1 MRGMFA
7 SFPTEKVKLIK
18 QDSTVI
24 EDISALVDKDH
35 FFIDDVSVD
44 IEEGD
49 IFQRKLPTGK
59 SESYLVLDRGFIN
72 GMGSLA
78 AHYEV
83 SVKKQTSI
91 PKIGNERVVNNYNI
105 GSAEKIN
112 INSTDNSVTYNI
124 TENDKALMETL
135 KMLAKE
141 LDNSEAIIN
150 SIEEMK
156 DNVGKKGFADKY
168 NTFIQNVANHMT
180 IFAPFIPALTQ
191 LLIK

>member
-1 MRGMFA
+1 MRRMLA
-7 SFPTEKVKLIK
+7 AFPTEKVKLIK

-24 EDISALVDKDH
+24 ENIEALVDKDH
-35 FFIDDVSVD
+35 FFIDDASID

-49 IFQRKLPTGK
+49 IFQRDLPTGK
-59 SESYLVLDRGFIN
+59 CENYLVLDRGFYRA
-72 GMGSLA
+72 MGGIP
-78 AHYEV
+78 AHYQV
-83 SVKKQTSI
+83 SVQKQTSI
-91 PKIGNERVVNNYNI
+91 PKIGNEKVVNNYNI

>member
-1 MRGMFA
+1 MRRMLA
-7 SFPTEKVKLIK
+7 AFPTEKVKLIK

-24 EDISALVDKDH
+24 ENIEALVDKDH
-35 FFIDDVSVD
+35 FFIDDASID

-49 IFQRKLPTGK
+49 IFQRDLPTGK
-59 SESYLVLDRGFIN
+59 CENYLVLDRGFYRA
-72 GMGSLA
+72 MGGIP
-78 AHYEV
+78 AHYQV
-83 SVKKQTSI
+83 SVQKQTSI
-91 PKIGNERVVNNYNI
+91 LKIGNEKVVNNYNI

>member
-1 MRGMFA
+1 MRRMLA
-7 SFPTEKVKLIK
+7 SFPREKVKLIK

-24 EDISALVDKDH
+24 ENIEALVDKDH
-35 FFIDDVSVD
+35 FFIDDASVD

-49 IFQRKLPTGK
+49 VFQRDLPTGK
-59 SESYLVLDRGFIN
+59 YETYLVIDRGFFSA
-72 GMGSLA
+72 MGSFP
-78 AHYEV
+78 AHYQV
-83 SVKKQTSI
+83 SVQKQTSL
-91 PKIGNERVVNNYNI
+91 PKIGNEKVVNNYNI

-135 KMLAKE
+135 NMLAKE

-150 SIEEMK
+150 SIEEMR

>member
-1 MRGMFA
+1 MRIMLA
-7 SFPTEKVKLIK
+7 AFPTEKVKLIK

-24 EDISALVDKDH
+24 ENIEALVDKDH
-35 FFIDDVSVD
+35 FFIDDASVD

-49 IFQRKLPTGK
+49 IFQRDLPTGK
-59 SESYLVLDRGFIN
+59 CENYLVLDRGFYRA
-72 GMGSLA
+72 MGGIP
-78 AHYEV
+78 AHYQV
-83 SVKKQTSI
+83 SVQKQTSI
-91 PKIGNERVVNNYNI
+91 PKIGNEKVVNNYNI

-156 DNVGKKGFADKY
+156 DNVGKKSFADKY
-168 NTFIQNVANHMT
+168 KTFIQNVANHMT

-191 LLIK
+191 LLIR

>member
-1 MRGMFA
+1 MAGNKFYGTGRRKKSIARVYLTPG
-7 SFPTEKVKLIK
+7 TGRITINKR
-18 QDSTVI
+18 
-24 EDISALVDKDH
+24 
-35 FFIDDVSVD
+35 D
-44 IEEGD
+44 IEEYFG
-49 IFQRKLPTGK
+49 
-59 SESYLVLDRGFIN
+59 
-72 GMGSLA
+72 
-78 AHYEV
+78 H
-83 SVKKQTSI
+83 
-91 PKIGNERVVNNYNI
+91 
-105 GSAEKIN
+105 
-112 INSTDNSVTYNI
+112 
-124 TENDKALMETL
+124 ETL

>member
-1 MRGMFA
+1 
-7 SFPTEKVKLIK
+7 
-18 QDSTVI
+18 
-24 EDISALVDKDH
+24 
-35 FFIDDVSVD
+35 
-44 IEEGD
+44 
-49 IFQRKLPTGK
+49 
-59 SESYLVLDRGFIN
+59 
-72 GMGSLA
+72 
-78 AHYEV
+78 
-83 SVKKQTSI
+83 
-91 PKIGNERVVNNYNI
+91 
-105 GSAEKIN
+105 
-112 INSTDNSVTYNI
+112 
-124 TENDKALMETL
+124 METL

>member
-1 MRGMFA
+1 MRRMLA
-7 SFPTEKVKLIK
+7 SFPREKVKLIK

-24 EDISALVDKDH
+24 ENIEALVEKDH
-35 FFIDDVSVD
+35 FFIDDASID

-49 IFQRKLPTGK
+49 IFQRDLPTGK
-59 SESYLVLDRGFIN
+59 CENYLVLDRGFYRA
-72 GMGSLA
+72 MGGIP
-78 AHYEV
+78 AHYQV
-83 SVKKQTSI
+83 SVQKQTSI
-91 PKIGNERVVNNYNI
+91 PKIGNEKVVNNYNI

-156 DNVGKKGFADKY
+156 DNVGKKSFADKY

-191 LLIK
+191 MLIK

>member
-1 MRGMFA
+1 MRKMLA

-24 EDISALVDKDH
+24 ENIEALVDKDH
-35 FFIDDVSVD
+35 FFIDDASLD

-49 IFQRKLPTGK
+49 IFQRDLPTGK
-59 SESYLVLDRGFIN
+59 CETYLVLDRGFYRA
-72 GMGSLA
+72 MGGIP
-78 AHYEV
+78 AHYQV
-83 SVKKQTSI
+83 SVQKQTSI
-91 PKIGNERVVNNYNI
+91 HKISNEKVVNNYNI

>member
-1 MRGMFA
+1 MRRMLA
-7 SFPTEKVKLIK
+7 AFPTEKVKLIK

-24 EDISALVDKDH
+24 ENIEALVEKDH
-35 FFIDDVSVD
+35 FFIDDVNVD

-49 IFQRKLPTGK
+49 VFQRELPTGK
-59 SESYLVLDRGFIN
+59 HETYLVIDRGFYRA
-72 GMGSLA
+72 MGGIP
-78 AHYEV
+78 AHYQV
-83 SVKKQTSI
+83 SVQKQTSI
-91 PKIGNERVVNNYNI
+91 PKIGNEKVVNNYNI

>member
-1 MRGMFA
+1 MRRMLA

-24 EDISALVDKDH
+24 ENIEALVDKDH
-35 FFIDDVSVD
+35 FFIDDASID

-49 IFQRKLPTGK
+49 IFQRDLPTGK
-59 SESYLVLDRGFIN
+59 CENYLVLDRGFYRA
-72 GMGSLA
+72 MGGIP
-78 AHYEV
+78 AHYQV
-83 SVKKQTSI
+83 SVQKQTSI
-91 PKIGNERVVNNYNI
+91 PKIGNEKVVNNYNI

>member
-72 GMGSLA
+72 GMGSLP

-168 NTFIQNVANHMT
+168 NAFIQNVANHMT

>member
-1 MRGMFA
+1 MRRMLA
-7 SFPTEKVKLIK
+7 AFPTEKVKLIK

-24 EDISALVDKDH
+24 ENIEALVDKDH
-35 FFIDDVSVD
+35 FFIDDASVD

-49 IFQRKLPTGK
+49 IFQRDLPTGK
-59 SESYLVLDRGFIN
+59 CENYLVLDRGFYRA
-72 GMGSLA
+72 MGGIP
-78 AHYEV
+78 AHYQV
-83 SVKKQTSI
+83 SVQKQTSI
-91 PKIGNERVVNNYNI
+91 PKIGNEKVVNNYNI

-156 DNVGKKGFADKY
+156 DNVGKKGFANKY

>member
-1 MRGMFA
+1 MRRMLA
-7 SFPTEKVKLIK
+7 AFPTEKVKLIK

-24 EDISALVDKDH
+24 ENIEALVEKDH
-35 FFIDDVSVD
+35 FFIDDVNVD

-49 IFQRKLPTGK
+49 VFQRELPTGK
-59 SESYLVLDRGFIN
+59 HETYLVIDRGFYRA
-72 GMGSLA
+72 MGGIP
-78 AHYEV
+78 AHYQV
-83 SVKKQTSI
+83 SVQKQTSI
-91 PKIGNERVVNNYNI
+91 PKIGNEKVVNNYNI

-168 NTFIQNVANHMT
+168 NAFIQNVANHMT

>member
-1 MRGMFA
+1 MRRMLA
-7 SFPTEKVKLIK
+7 AFPTEKVKLIK

-24 EDISALVDKDH
+24 ENIEALVEKDH
-35 FFIDDVSVD
+35 FFIDDVNVD

-49 IFQRKLPTGK
+49 VFQRELPTGK
-59 SESYLVLDRGFIN
+59 HETYLVIDRGFYRT
-72 GMGSLA
+72 MGGIP
-78 AHYEV
+78 AHYQV
-83 SVKKQTSI
+83 SVQKQTSI
-91 PKIGNERVVNNYNI
+91 PKIGNEKVVNNYNI

-168 NTFIQNVANHMT
+168 NAFIQNVANHMT

>member
-1 MRGMFA
+1 MLA
-7 SFPTEKVKLIK
+7 AFPTEKVKLIK

-24 EDISALVDKDH
+24 ENIEALVDKDH
-35 FFIDDVSVD
+35 FFIDDASID

-49 IFQRKLPTGK
+49 IFQRDLPTGK
-59 SESYLVLDRGFIN
+59 CENYLVLDRGFYRA
-72 GMGSLA
+72 MGGIP
-78 AHYEV
+78 AHYQV
-83 SVKKQTSI
+83 SVQKQTSI
-91 PKIGNERVVNNYNI
+91 PKIGNEKVVNNYNI

-135 KMLAKE
+135 KTLAKE

-156 DNVGKKGFADKY
+156 DNVGKKSFADKY
-168 NTFIQNVANHMT
+168 NAFIQSVANHMT